1 MKKLIAA
8 VVLAG
13 VVVSGCAG
21 GGAYEPYTPGWDPLP
36 TAKYP
41 NITAE
46 GHIAGYL
53 AANTP
58 TITKDPIL
66 SISVPVRLMSDKG
79 QWSKVQYRYIFL
91 DSNFAPVRAQPDWQ
105 PMTMEPRQQVFMT
118 GNALDTNA
126 VNWRLEIRPQ
136 R

>member
-1 MKKLIAA
+1 MMKLIAA

-13 VVVSGCAG
+13 VVVSGCSSG
-21 GGAYEPYTPGWDPLP
+21 GYAPYTPAGDPLP

-41 NITAE
+41 NIVADGE
-46 GHIAGYL
+46 LAPYL
-53 AANTP
+53 AVNTP